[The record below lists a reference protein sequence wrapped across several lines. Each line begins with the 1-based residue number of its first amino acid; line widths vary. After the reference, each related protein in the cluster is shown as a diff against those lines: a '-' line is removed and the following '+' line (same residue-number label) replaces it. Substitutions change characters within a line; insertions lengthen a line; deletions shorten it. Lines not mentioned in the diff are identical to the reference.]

1 MARTV
6 ALAVDLGA
14 SGGRV
19 VSGAFDGRLLELEEI
34 HRFENAPVMMGGQL
48 VWDLVRLW
56 QEVVTGL
63 RLAGQRHGKNV
74 SSIGVDTWGVDFSFL
89 GNDDALLANPVCYR
103 DARTR
108 GMLAKAS
115 AVVPREDIFAATGLQ
130 FMEINSLYQF
140 FALVQHK
147 SSVLAAAERMLMIP
161 DVFHWLLTGTQSNE
175 RTNAS
180 TTQCFDPQTGDW
192 AVELVERLGIPRR
205 VFGPIVD
212 PGTDL
217 GPLRNE
223 VAEETIGGIRTV
235 RAFAREGAEQ
245 ARYGAAVDRS
255 FELARERA
263 RYASV
268 FSGTASFGAYAA
280 IAVVLWYGGL
290 LLADGELSMGSLTSF
305 LLYTFTLAMSIA
317 ALAGLWQDFMKALGA
332 SERVFELV
340 DRVPDVDSGELVPA
354 RLEGAVSFQD
364 VHFAYPTRLDSPVLK
379 GLNLDL
385 DPGGVVALVGPS
397 GGGKSTVAALL
408 SRFYDPGEGRILL
421 DGVDFR
427 ELDPT
432 WLRTQVGVVSQ
443 EPILFATTIRENII
457 YGRSGATEEEVVA
470 AARAANAHEFIETF
484 VDGYETL
491 VGERGVRLSGG
502 QKQRVAIA
510 RALLKDPRVLVL
522 DEATSALDAES
533 EHLVQE
539 ALARLMEGRTTLV
552 IAHRLSTVKEADRVL
567 VLDEGRVIQ
576 SGTHGALVAEE
587 GLYRRLVER
596 QLRGTESTLTVR

>member
-223 VAEETIGGIRTV
+223 VAEETGLSDV
-235 RAFAREGAEQ
+235 RVVLPGTHDTASAV
-245 ARYGAAVDRS
+245 AAVPAIS
-255 FELARERA
+255 PPAARPDWC
-263 RYASV
+263 YISL
-268 FSGTASFGAYAA
+268 GT
-280 IAVVLWYGGL
+280 W
-290 LLADGELSMGSLTSF
+290 
-305 LLYTFTLAMSIA
+305 
-317 ALAGLWQDFMKALGA
+317 
-332 SERVFELV
+332 
-340 DRVPDVDSGELVPA
+340 
-354 RLEGAVSFQD
+354 
-364 VHFAYPTRLDSPVLK
+364 
-379 GLNLDL
+379 
-385 DPGGVVALVGPS
+385 ALVG
-397 GGGKSTVAALL
+397 A
-408 SRFYDPGEGRILL
+408 
-421 DGVDFR
+421 
-427 ELDPT
+427 ELDRPLVT
-432 WLRTQVGVVSQ
+432 PECLAHNFTNEAGVSGTTRLLKNICGLWLVQQCRAGWQRAGKDWSWDQLTR
-443 EPILFATTIRENII
+443 L
-457 YGRSGATEEEVVA
+457 A
-470 AARAANAHEFIETF
+470 AEAPPL
-484 VDGYETL
+484 VTL
-491 VGERGVRLSGG
+491 VDPNDPSL
-502 QKQRVAIA
+502 VAPSDMPE
-510 RALLKDPRVLVL
+510 AL
-522 DEATSALDAES
+522 
-533 EHLVQE
+533 Q
-539 ALARLMEGRTTLV
+539 ALARASGEPVPETT
-552 IAHRLSTVKEADRVL
+552 
-567 VLDEGRVIQ
+567 
-576 SGTHGALVAEE
+576 
-587 GLYRRLVER
+587 
-596 QLRGTESTLTVR
+596 